1 MKNWMPLAVGTATL
15 CLALSANVR
24 AEELQPGQVDFGTF
38 SPGKEGGEFVEVNVP
53 SGLISLA
60 ATFVEKQEPDVAK
73 LLNGLKMVH
82 VNVIGLSE
90 ENRAEIQK
98 RAQKVRKDLTA
109 KGWER
114 IVVAQQNEKE
124 AGVYLKMSDKG
135 AVQGLVAV
143 VMDGDQHAVFV
154 NIVGEIR
161 PDQIALLGEKLN
173 LDPLKKLG
181 PGMSKSKKKEVESEE
196 K

>member
-1 MKNWMPLAVGTATL
+1 
-15 CLALSANVR
+15 
-24 AEELQPGQVDFGTF
+24 
-38 SPGKEGGEFVEVNVP
+38 
-53 SGLISLA
+53 
-60 ATFVEKQEPDVAK
+60 
-73 LLNGLKMVH
+73 VH
-82 VNVIGLSE
+82 VNVIGLSDD
-90 ENRAEIQK
+90 NRAEMQK
-98 RAQKVRKDLTA
+98 RAQKVRKDLAA

-135 AVQGLVAV
+135 AVQGLAAV

-161 PDQIALLGEKLN
+161 PEQIALIGDKLH

-181 PGMSKSKKKEVESEE
+181 PGMSKSKKKQVEDEE